1 LSVNNVSNSR
11 DFYFFLILYLTIIL
25 WTSAFS
31 ETLVDLQPKV
41 DSFLK
46 HSEFKYELFDSAAIA
61 TFEEEWAVD
70 VPYGARMIIRTNS
83 GNIIAVL
90 RSTLSRDCETNYYKP
105 DYEEVINIY
114 SSGGALLNSLSIGKR
129 VVAPFYYQSDNGET
143 ISLITGGS
151 DELVK
156 SLIFDGSGKL
166 LLSAYDLT
174 LIPAPEGDYLVC
186 KEDRRN
192 ILRDRAAIE
201 VSGVRQKIEAGRF
214 INLDGSIKEITF
226 AKDID
231 EKRMKVLGVVD
242 RNLLIFGGYREKRYS
257 LFLYDVKASRVR
269 WEINV
274 RDYASNIAISG
285 EDDKKYFLFTSSS
298 DDKYFVHIVDVSDG
312 RIISRLKLYAYTF
325 LGLRDGR
332 FAAICSSSRMESY
345 GKKKFLIL
353 VFTPEGQIT
362 NYGLIFPRHGL
373 STEGFSGNFVYG
385 TDLNVTLGSTC
396 YPLVTAVYNISPGE
410 NSQADSFIVDPVIFE
425 GIWSV
430 DEIRDSAVVLVG
442 QINPDDRLRKIVV
455 ERSLLEKSRNHEY

>member
-1 LSVNNVSNSR
+1 MPVSNLYKSR
-11 DFYFFLILYLTIIL
+11 EFCFLLALCLTIIL

-90 RSTLSRDCETNYYKP
+90 RSTLSRNCETNYYKP

-114 SSGGALLNSLSIGKR
+114 SSSGVLLNSLSIGKR

-156 SLIFDGSGKL
+156 SLVFDGSGKL

-174 LIPAPEGDYLVC
+174 LIPAPDGSYLVC
-186 KEDRRN
+186 KEDRRTIWRN
-192 ILRDRAAIE
+192 KVVVE
-201 VSGVRQKIEAGRF
+201 VSGVRQRVESNRF
-214 INLDGSIKEITF
+214 INLDGSVRETTF

-231 EKRMKVLGVVD
+231 EKRMTILGVVD
-242 RNLLIFGGYREKRYS
+242 KNLFIFGGYREKRYS
-257 LFLYDVKASRVR
+257 IFLYDVKASRVR
-269 WEINV
+269 WEINI

-325 LGLRDGR
+325 LGLQDGR

-362 NYGLIFPRHGL
+362 NYGLIFPGHGL
-373 STEGFSGNFVYG
+373 STESFLGNFVYG
-385 TDLNVTLGSTC
+385 TDLNVTLDSTC
-396 YPLVTAVYNISPGE
+396 YPLVTAVYDVSQSG
-410 NSQADSFIVDPVIFE
+410 NSQMDGFCVDPIIFK
-425 GIWSV
+425 GIWSIY
-430 DEIRDSAVVLVG
+430 EIRDS
-442 QINPDDRLRKIVV
+442 RLCLLG
-455 ERSLLEKSRNHEY
+455 RSILMID